1 MVADIELILPILL
14 FVIMEGLF
22 SGGELALIASDTH
35 KIRLKAEK
43 GSRSARIAMKL
54 LDRPEWFLSTTLTGT
69 NLCQITNT
77 ALATAFFI
85 SLFGIEKGEVVSIAV
100 MIPLVLI
107 LGEVAPKGIAQHH
120 ADFIAPR
127 IAWFIWAASWAFYPA
142 VWILSRISKGVVY
155 AFSKRTGDVYSHYIT
170 KSGLESLL
178 KSGEETGDITL
189 SEKEMIQQVLD
200 FSDYTV
206 DRIMVPLSTVTLVP
220 VTATLGE
227 ACRIIR
233 KKKYSKIPVYREDI
247 FNIIGIIDV
256 FDLMR
261 DLTVKGSKA
270 TLINEAG
277 EGSIKEQILYVP
289 ETQRASDLFFELQQ
303 TGEHM
308 AIIVDEY
315 GGAIGIVTMEDILE
329 EIVGEIDD
337 EYKTGHEYKK
347 VGRGQY
353 LLKGQMKIDH
363 IRKLLPVTIP
373 QGDYETLAGFLLN
386 AMGKIPK
393 PRESFKVGDSL
404 FVIDDADARS
414 VKQVLVV
421 IPPERERT
429 IQKESQ

>member
-1 MVADIELILPILL
+1 MIDLELIIPILL
-14 FVIMEGLF
+14 FVAMEGLF
-22 SGGELALIASDTH
+22 SGGELALVASDRH

-69 NLCQITNT
+69 NLCQIVNT
-77 ALATAFFI
+77 TLATAFFI
-85 SLFGIEKGEVVSIAV
+85 SLFGLERGELVSIVV
-100 MIPLVLI
+100 MIPLVLVM
-107 LGEVAPKGIAQHH
+107 GEAVPKGIAQHH
-120 ADFIAPR
+120 ADFFALR
-127 IAWFIWAASWAFYPA
+127 IAWFIWMASWLFYPA
-142 VWILSRISKGVVY
+142 VWILSRISKGIVYVV
-155 AFSKRTGDVYSHYIT
+155 SKRAGIIYSPYIT

-178 KSGEETGDITL
+178 RNEEETGDITR
-189 SEKEMIQQVLD
+189 SEKEMIQKVLD
-200 FSDYTV
+200 FSDFTV
-206 DRIMVPLSTVTLVP
+206 DSIMVPLSNVTLVP

-233 KKKYSKIPVYREDI
+233 RKKYSKIPVYREDI
-247 FNIIGIIDV
+247 FNIIGIIDI

-261 DLTVKGSKA
+261 DLAAKGPDALLVTEK
-270 TLINEAG
+270 G
-277 EGSIKEQILYVP
+277 ESSIKEQILYVP
-289 ETQRASDLFFELQQ
+289 ETQRASDLFLELQQ
-303 TGEHM
+303 AGEHM

-353 LLKGQMKIDH
+353 LLKGQMKIEH
-363 IRKLLPVTIP
+363 IRNLLPVTIP

-421 IPPERERT
+421 IPPELERT